1 MKDRTRTSASALRS
15 APRRYFQKN
24 VHYVDPLK
32 MAIMGWSYGGFVASS
47 AIGRDEDHQLFQ
59 CGIAVAPVTD
69 WSYYGKATITE
80 TITNDITN
88 AIIKAITKANA
99 LFWQRPRSVGDDDR

>member
-1 MKDRTRTSASALRS
+1 MMSNLRFNLFVS
-15 APRRYFQKN
+15 TRYFQEN

-47 AIGRDEDHQLFQ
+47 VLGRDIDHHLFQ

-69 WSYYGKATITE
+69 WSYYGLLE
-80 TITNDITN
+80 N
-88 AIIKAITKANA
+88 
-99 LFWQRPRSVGDDDR
+99 